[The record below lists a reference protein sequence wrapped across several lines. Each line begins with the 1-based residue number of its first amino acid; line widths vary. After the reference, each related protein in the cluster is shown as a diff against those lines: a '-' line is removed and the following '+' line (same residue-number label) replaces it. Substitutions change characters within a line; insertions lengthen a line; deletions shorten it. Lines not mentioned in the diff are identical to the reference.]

1 MSYMFDRWPTVS
13 YDIKKNGKPLELTN
27 ITLRFKINDLLR
39 DKSVV
44 MYDYD
49 VQDGERADIIAYKYY
64 DDETLDWVIYLT
76 NNIIDPQFQWPL
88 DNQSFDRFL
97 RKKYGSP
104 QAAKQTV
111 HAYEKILREQS
122 VFFDGTIIPQKTV
135 IVDKETYDLT
145 TPSLRQTIDKYTY
158 ELELNE
164 ARSRI
169 KILDNRYITG
179 LISTYESSVEKARTN

>member
-64 DDETLDWVIYLT
+64 DDETLDWVIYLI

-88 DNQSFDRFL
+88 DDQSFERYM
-97 RKKYGSP
+97 RNKYGSL
-104 QAAKQTV
+104 QAANQTV

-122 VFFDGTIIPQKTV
+122 VFFDGTIIPEKRV

-145 TPSLRQTIDKYTY
+145 TPTLRRTIDKYTY

-169 KILDNRYITG
+169 KILDKRYITG